1 MEPKLLKQMHVEYK
15 PAPYLGSNRSGW
27 SPVGD
32 YVLVQPDAIAQT
44 TSGGIELPADIA
56 ERMQLAAITGVVV
69 ECGGEAFKWNADRT
83 RPFGGSPPKAGDRI
97 IFEKYAG
104 KPILGEDG
112 ISYRIMED
120 KMIGGVKRAG
130 KK

>member
-1 MEPKLLKQMHVEYK
+1 MQPKVLKQLQVEYL
-15 PAPYLGSNRSGW
+15 PAPYFGANPSGW

-32 YVLVQPDAIAQT
+32 YVLIRPDEIAKKT
-44 TSGGIELPADIA
+44 TGGVELPDDLA
-56 ERMQLAAITGVVV
+56 ERMQLAAITGTIVQT
-69 ECGGEAFKWNADRT
+69 GDEAFKWNADRT
-83 RPFGGSPPKAGDRI
+83 RPFEGYRPKAGDRV

-112 ISYRIMED
+112 ISYRILED
-120 KMIGGVKRAG
+120 KSIGGVKV